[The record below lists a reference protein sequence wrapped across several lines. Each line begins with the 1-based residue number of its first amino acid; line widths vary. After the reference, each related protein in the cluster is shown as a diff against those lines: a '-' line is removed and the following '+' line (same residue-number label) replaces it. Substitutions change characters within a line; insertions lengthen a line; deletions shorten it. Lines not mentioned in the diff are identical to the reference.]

1 MATRSSKA
9 LFSCQVSAFSCQ
21 KHTLRTTKRHNGQL
35 VRQVLVRLPV
45 ASFHLSEALRSLTPE
60 SWHLKAGN

>member
-1 MATRSSKA
+1 
-9 LFSCQVSAFSCQ
+9 VSAFSCQ